1 MNLIERV
8 VGKFLIAL
16 NKRTYEEMRRAREC
30 RYHAQYEIPQDSSQ
44 VELVYAGTKFLKVFS
59 DYYQSKGLIPA

>member
-16 NKRTYEEMRRAREC
+16 NKRTPQEMRRAREC
-30 RYHAQYEIPQDSSQ
+30 RHYSTYEIPQDSSQ
-44 VELVYAGTKFLKVFS
+44 VKLVYASREFLKVFS
-59 DYYQSKGLIPA
+59 DYYNSAGLSSA